1 MTVPPPTIQN
11 LPSRRRA
18 SPSQD
23 QSLNTRALLRSSL
36 AVSSCIDHLPN
47 EVLLHILGYLDVD
60 DLLTTSRT
68 CHHLRCLAVAPILH
82 TLRRRQIRA
91 ALPPLLASP
100 MRPSLTDLIQRHIF
114 LTSTTVVSRKLTR
127 SLVSIRLS
135 RRLAARPSVHVLVE
149 RCVLPPECAPVIGHV
164 APALAA
170 RTRAVEREKLKDG
183 LRRWMGSV
191 WLREVDRRSERV
203 RKCDEKLG
211 VGKVWRLRKFWERLS
226 HSSGAVNE
234 VGREPPTVL

>member
-1 MTVPPPTIQN
+1 M
-11 LPSRRRA
+11 
-18 SPSQD
+18 
-23 QSLNTRALLRSSL
+23 
-36 AVSSCIDHLPN
+36 DHLPN

-60 DLLTTSRT
+60 DLLATSRAS
-68 CHHLRCLAVAPILH
+68 HHLRCLAVAPILH

-100 MRPSLTDLIQRHIF
+100 MRPSLSDLIHRHIF

-149 RCVLPPECAPVIGHV
+149 RCVLPPECAPGIGHV

-191 WLREVDRRSERV
+191 WLREADRRSERI
-203 RKCDEKLG
+203 RKSDEKLG
-211 VGKVWRLRKFWERLS
+211 VGKVWRLRKFWERVS
-226 HSSGAVNE
+226 HSNGNVNE
-234 VGREPPTVL
+234 V